1 LTDTT
6 GERLAV
12 GQLDEESEPAEL
24 KDLQTYVSAA
34 MERRPEIQQLEEAI
48 KARELQVSL
57 EKSNFLPNL
66 FVAANFGVAW
76 STEETAKQPVCE
88 RASENAECINVPNRF
103 ARPDNDPLN
112 RLSIG
117 IGAGIRWNL
126 DPLNQVG
133 KLNERRAQLRQI
145 KAQYRRA
152 VGAIRL
158 DIKKKWKDASEA
170 LKKIG
175 INDRR
180 LEAARRWR
188 DQLGFSIETAG
199 AEISDA
205 IDPLK
210 AFYEAKAK
218 YLEARYNYLI
228 ARAALAQGVG
238 AAKLGDVEAGNRVD
252 GTGSLEAA
260 GAEPGE

>member
-1 LTDTT
+1 MLF
-6 GERLAV
+6 R
-12 GQLDEESEPAEL
+12 S
-24 KDLQTYVSAA
+24 
-34 MERRPEIQQLEEAI
+34 
-48 KARELQVSL
+48 
-57 EKSNFLPNL
+57 SNFLPNV

-88 RASENAECINVPNRF
+88 RASEDAECVEVPGRF
-103 ARPDNDPLN
+103 AEPDNDPLN

-145 KAQYRRA
+145 EAQYRRA

-170 LKKIG
+170 LKQIG

-199 AEISDA
+199 ADMSDA

-228 ARAALAQGVG
+228 ARASLAQAVG
-238 AAKLGDVEAGNRVD
+238 LGELEHVEAD
-252 GTGSLEAA
+252 DHLAGTGRLETASGPGHGEGESDEA
-260 GAEPGE
+260 GRDEKSE